1 MSFETKAAT
10 LTDNLLK
17 ELPTPPNKYTFN
29 SVKQYYRHFIQTDA
43 FCLIYSTDIDIKK
56 SYKAHTFLKLQV

>member
-10 LTDNLLK
+10 LTDNLLR
-17 ELPTPPNKYTFN
+17 ELPTPPNKYTFD
-29 SVKQYYRHFIQTDA
+29 SVIQYYRHFIKTDT

-56 SYKAHTFLKLQV
+56 YYKAHTFLKLQV